1 MYHSPSHIF
10 NSNCLTYQHFYYM
23 NSMSQI
29 FLPVTTYSDNS
40 LLATVLSLS
49 PPLGLNKGLGES
61 GCDIQSKYVKRGM
74 CKHSAAQYLIGY
86 AISVA

>member
-1 MYHSPSHIF
+1 
-10 NSNCLTYQHFYYM
+10 
-23 NSMSQI
+23 MSQI

-61 GCDIQSKYVKRGM
+61 GCEIQSKYVKRGM

-86 AISVA
+86 AIFVA